1 MLLVFREFGFKF
13 AYNRCKIT
21 NKSAQSAFHNTKHL
35 SNVNNRNLKD
45 FSVDTSNSKRL
56 RQQIPDDIIFVS
68 ESGISTG
75 DDVKALQDAQVNAV
89 LIGETLMR
97 ADNKKMKLAELR
109 GTLR

>member
-1 MLLVFREFGFKF
+1 MAVAAGARVIG
-13 AYNRCKIT
+13 
-21 NKSAQSAFHNTKHL
+21 
-35 SNVNNRNLKD
+35 VNNRNLKD

-56 RQQIPDDIIFVS
+56 RQMIPENIIFVS